1 MFVLS
6 KRTAKIKLAAFTGVV
21 QRKDRKVY
29 LYPWLYNL
37 GKIFLHDFCIL
48 KWKTDNGTSTLS

>member
-21 QRKDRKVY
+21 QKKDWKVY
-29 LYPWLYNL
+29 LYPWLYNF
-37 GKIFLHDFCIL
+37 GKIFTRFLHL
-48 KWKTDNGTSTLS
+48 EVENR